1 MYRGAVT
8 TAKITGT
15 AYGRPASIEVT
26 GDTVMWRAK
35 PDTAAE
41 NIVTT
46 IHDIRFASWRSQR
59 ISWPG
64 LGFVA
69 LGGVWILGDA
79 FIVGAIAFTVAL
91 VLLALRFTQ
100 PRRQLVLEVGSN
112 QLVLEVDAASAGLA
126 RTLALRVD
134 RAITS
139 GELPASPP
147 TLP

>member
-1 MYRGAVT
+1 MT

-35 PDTAAE
+35 PDAAAE

-46 IHDIRFASWRSQR
+46 VHEIRAASWRSRR

-64 LGFVA
+64 VGFVA
-69 LGGVWILGDA
+69 LGAVWIVGEG
-79 FIVGAIAFTVAL
+79 FIVGAIAFAVAIALL
-91 VLLALRFTQ
+91 VRRYTRPTRTLRI
-100 PRRQLVLEVGSN
+100 EVGSN
-112 QLVLEVDAASAGLA
+112 QLLLEVAPESAAAA
-126 RTLALRVD
+126 RGFVQRVD
-134 RAITS
+134 RAITT
-139 GELPASPP
+139 GETPSSPP

>member
-1 MYRGAVT
+1 MYRGGVT

-15 AYGRPASIEVT
+15 AYGRPATIEVT

-46 IHDIRFASWRSQR
+46 IHDIRLASWRSQH

-64 LGFVA
+64 LGFAA
-69 LGGVWILGDA
+69 LGSVWLLGEAYVVGGLSFTLAVIL
-79 FIVGAIAFTVAL
+79 I
-91 VLLALRFTQ
+91 ALRLAH
-100 PRRQLVLEVGSN
+100 PRRALVLEVGSN
-112 QLVLEVDAASAGLA
+112 QLVLEVDPGSAGLA
-126 RTLALRVD
+126 RTLVQRVS

-139 GELPASPP
+139 GEIPASPP